1 LKRLLLDQAMQPRPP
16 KQPIH
21 RLLDDALLCTHQ
33 HNKSITKQ
41 HDRNIVLD
49 IPFDID
55 RGKREGTTTN
65 LEKNNL
71 RAARTCR
78 GRRPEETKSSG
89 GGTWYRSSST
99 GRTTLRQPPLPGAR
113 AAAATAAAAPAPPR
127 CSLTDATL
135 PFPALAPKCGLAVVL
150 LAFFGAAAAGGLRG
164 GGEYLNQ
171 TSLQASGSGE
181 HHHSDSGAL
190 AAPP

>member
-1 LKRLLLDQAMQPRPP
+1 LLLDQAMQPRPP

-89 GGTWYRSSST
+89 GGTWYRQGFKSREKKNFGPQRET
-99 GRTTLRQPPLPGAR
+99 RDPGN
-113 AAAATAAAAPAPPR
+113 
-127 CSLTDATL
+127 
-135 PFPALAPKCGLAVVL
+135 FGIFFYYFL
-150 LAFFGAAAAGGLRG
+150 LFYFFKFIFSQKILK
-164 GGEYLNQ
+164 Y
-171 TSLQASGSGE
+171 
-181 HHHSDSGAL
+181 
-190 AAPP
+190 